1 MFVHLQSLLKHKT
14 GSLLDGCRLCCFLE
28 KEMPLLRDPNELG
41 CDSKHE
47 INGWQWICLLLLFL
61 MRAFYCVQMNP
72 LCKLYIEPYRKNY
85 QADSDALNKNVVH
98 YRGEC
103 EWNVSQ
109 IGISTNVVST
119 KWYHLG
125 INAILFAAETRIYLK
140 GVLITFHFML

>member
-1 MFVHLQSLLKHKT
+1 MLVHHQSLLKHKT
-14 GSLLDGCRLCCFLE
+14 RSLLEGCRLCFFLK

-41 CDSKHE
+41 YDSKQDT
-47 INGWQWICLLLLFL
+47 NGWQWICLSLMFL

-72 LCKLYIEPYRKNY
+72 LCKLNIEPYRKNY
-85 QADSDALNKNVVH
+85 QEDTDALNKNVVQ

-125 INAILFAAETRIYLK
+125 IKCNFFVTETRIYLK
-140 GVLITFHFML
+140 GELITFHFVL